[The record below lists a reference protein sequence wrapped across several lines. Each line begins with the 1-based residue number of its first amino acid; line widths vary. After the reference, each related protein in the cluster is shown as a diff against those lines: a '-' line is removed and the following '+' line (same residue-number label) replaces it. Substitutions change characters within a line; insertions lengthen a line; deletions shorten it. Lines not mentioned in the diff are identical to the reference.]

1 MPIVRPK
8 PKSVESFI
16 SGAPDAVAEGTNE
29 KKPRY
34 VRKGRKI
41 QITLTIAQPMLE
53 RVDALAAR
61 LGLSRAAVINL
72 AINQGMEHGISVDA
86 FHPETN
92 RQNTQ

>member
-1 MPIVRPK
+1 MSIVRPK

-16 SGAPDAVAEGTNE
+16 SGAPDAATEDRAEKG
-29 KKPRY
+29 PRY

-41 QITLTIAQPMLE
+41 QITLTITQPMLE
-53 RVDALAAR
+53 RVDALAAK

-86 FHPETN
+86 FHPATN
-92 RQNTQ
+92 RPNTQ